1 MHSDTNAES
10 QIIRI
15 RCKNLRDEEDESAVA
30 LIKECEYDILNEII
44 LKGIPEIKKVYAK
57 KYTETEFCPE
67 SGEMKETEDNWM
79 LETDGVCLRKIL
91 NEPMIDA
98 TRTISND
105 IIEIK

>member
-44 LKGIPEIKKVYAK
+44 LKGIPEI
-57 KYTETEFCPE
+57 
-67 SGEMKETEDNWM
+67 
-79 LETDGVCLRKIL
+79 
-91 NEPMIDA
+91 
-98 TRTISND
+98 
-105 IIEIK
+105 